1 MRDNAG
7 AGIFRVQRSSFSKP
21 SGNHYRADRRVDDR
35 GLGAGQTAVTFVVIS
50 GCSGGGKSTL
60 IDELAG
66 RGFSVQPEAGRQIVK
81 EQLSIDGDGVPWR
94 NKAKFAGLCITR
106 AVHFYNTAPT
116 TDAPV
121 FFDRSLIDNIA
132 GYQRVGLPIPSRYAK
147 FLSRYR
153 YADRVFMTPPWREL
167 FAGDAERRHSFDAAV
182 AEFEYLS
189 KKGYPENGYEVVMIP
204 KGTVQARADFLEKQ
218 LAL

>member
-1 MRDNAG
+1 M
-7 AGIFRVQRSSFSKP
+7 
-21 SGNHYRADRRVDDR
+21 
-35 GLGAGQTAVTFVVIS
+35 TFVVIS
-50 GCSGGGKSTL
+50 GCSGGGKSSL
-60 IDELAG
+60 IEELAA

-94 NKAKFAGLCITR
+94 NGAKFGELCIAR
-106 AVHFYNTAPT
+106 AVHFYNAAST

-121 FFDRSLIDNIA
+121 FFDRSLIDNIT
-132 GYQRVGLPIPSRYAK
+132 GYQRGGVPIPSRYAK

-153 YADRVFMTPPWREL
+153 YANRVFMTPPWREL
-167 FAGDAERRHSFDAAV
+167 FAGDAERRHSYDAAV

-204 KGTVQARADFLEKQ
+204 KDSLQARADFLERQ